1 MTRTSRWLIIMLIAI
16 TLAACNA
23 ATPTAQ
29 PRPTNLPQAT
39 PALQAPTQPV
49 APIDSTATPNSP
61 ASPTPSG
68 VIRDPV
74 TAADRADAQAVVLDT
89 LPIGDLRE
97 LAIKFKGLPADSP
110 DHTCTTAPEYS
121 VGDELTFHV
130 SNSQTFEQFVVTA
143 TLISKEE
150 HVYMWVDNKWLDQV
164 DKAKVVASGKIFNDK
179 IYPRDR
185 ELFGSEWS
193 PGIDCDPRL
202 HVLNTSNTG
211 AGGYFSSVDEYTR
224 AVRPDSNEKEMF
236 IIDLEGRGG
245 PSQIGSSVY
254 LTTLAHEFQHMIHFH
269 IHRNQ
274 EVWANEGMS
283 VLAEFL
289 NGYDSGGVDFAFA
302 EQPNTQ
308 LNFWPEGPLCGECYG
323 AAFTFWLYFYDKYGE
338 TGLKDIVADP
348 HNGLLGVADA
358 LKQVGYKG
366 TLDDFFAD
374 WVIAKFLNKPSL
386 DDGRYGFTQSQPPLA
401 ALTQKI
407 DSYPFGEQN
416 SVNEYAAKY
425 FAFTGDKDVTV
436 KFTGSTKARMIDATP
451 HSGQYFWWS
460 NRGDS
465 TDLALT
471 HEFDLSN
478 VKTAT
483 LKYWTWYS
491 LEKDWDYGYVDV
503 STDGGKTWK
512 ILKAPSST
520 DRNPNNNSYGWGY
533 TGSSGNGGGTNARPQ
548 WIQESVDLSE
558 YAGKKI
564 MISFEVVNDLAVNLP
579 GLAIDDVEI
588 PEINY
593 TDNFENDD
601 GGWQSTGWLRTN
613 NFVPQT
619 FIPQL
624 ISFGQDG
631 AVSVARL
638 PLNDDNTGQWA
649 IPLST
654 LKQAVIVISPT
665 ALKSSEPALFQWS
678 IAEK

>member
-1 MTRTSRWLIIMLIAI
+1 MTRTSRWLIILIIAMA
-16 TLAACNA
+16 LAACNT

-39 PALQAPTQPV
+39 STRQAPTQPV
-49 APIDSTATPNSP
+49 IPIDSTATPNSP

-74 TAADRADAQAVVLDT
+74 TADDQANAQAVTFDT

-110 DHTCTTAPEYS
+110 DHTCTTAPEYN
-121 VGDELTFHV
+121 VGDELAFHV
-130 SNSQTFEQFVVTA
+130 SNGQTFEQFVVTA
-143 TLISKEE
+143 TLISKED
-150 HVYMWVDNKWLDQV
+150 HVYMWVDKKWLNQV
-164 DKAKVVASGKIFNDK
+164 DQAKVIQAGKIFSDK

-193 PGIDCDPRL
+193 PGVDCDPRL
-202 HVLNTSNTG
+202 HVLHTANTA
-211 AGGYFSSVDEYTR
+211 AGGYFSSADEYTV
-224 AVRPDSNEKEMF
+224 AVRSESNEKEMF
-236 IIDLEGRGG
+236 YIDLEGIGG
-245 PSQIGSSVY
+245 PSQVGSSFY
-254 LTTLAHEFQHMIHFH
+254 LGVLAHEFQHMIHYH

-274 EVWANEGMS
+274 DAWANEGLS
-283 VLAEFL
+283 DLAMFL
-289 NGYDSGGVDFAFA
+289 NGYDIGGADFAFA
-302 EQPNTQ
+302 NNPNTQ
-308 LNFWPEGPLCGECYG
+308 LDFWPEGGGQGENYG

-338 TGLKDIVADP
+338 TGLKDILADP
-348 HNGLLGVADA
+348 HNGLFGAADA
-358 LKQVGYKG
+358 LKQVGYQG
-366 TLDDFFAD
+366 AIDDFFAD
-374 WVIAKFLNKPSL
+374 WVVAKYLNNPSI
-386 DDGRYGFTQSQPPLA
+386 DDGRYGFTKSQPPLA
-401 ALTQKI
+401 ALAKSI
-407 DSYPFGEQN
+407 NSYPFGEQN

-425 FAFTGDKDVTV
+425 FALRGDKAATV
-436 KFTGSTKARMIDATP
+436 KFTGSTKARMIDTAP

-478 VKTAT
+478 VKSAT
-483 LKYWTWYS
+483 LKYWAWYS

-512 ILKAPSST
+512 ILKTPSGT
-520 DRNPNNNSYGWGY
+520 DTNPNNNNYGWGY
-533 TGSSGNGGGTNARPQ
+533 TSSSGTGGTNAKPQ

-564 MISFEVVNDLAVNLP
+564 VIGFEVVNDLAVNLP
-579 GLAIDDVEI
+579 GLAIDDVAI

-593 TDNFENDD
+593 TADFEKDD
-601 GGWQSTGWLRTN
+601 GGWQPTGWVRTN

-619 FIPQL
+619 FILQL
-624 ISFGQDG
+624 VSFGQDG
-631 AVSVARL
+631 ISSVARL
-638 PLNDDNTGQWA
+638 PLKDDNTGQWDV
-649 IPLST
+649 PLST

-678 IAEK
+678 ITEK